1 MEIKRVT
8 RQGESIVFEFA
19 DKVGM
24 EYPSRQSVVDM
35 VADLESDVTLKRKQE
50 IAKWAKS
57 NLEKLGGE

>member
-24 EYPSRQSVVDM
+24 EYPSCQSVVDM
-35 VADLESDVTLKRKQE
+35 VADLESDDTLKRKQE